1 MEAET
6 KEQAREIL
14 RTVQLLQR
22 WLTRVYESKRKSPD
36 CCGLGELTLP
46 QLNTLN
52 AVRRREGATL
62 KELAET
68 LNVSA
73 PSASSM
79 VDRLVDMG
87 MLSREQSSAD
97 RRALRVGM
105 SDKGRV
111 SIDSHEETMLSVIGA
126 LMERLGP
133 EPTSQWLSVYAQIR
147 AVLDA
152 DLESEITGDAPGEDS

>member
-1 MEAET
+1 MKAET
-6 KEQAREIL
+6 KEQARVIL

-22 WLTRVYESKRKSPD
+22 WITRVYQSKRESTD
-36 CCGLGELTLP
+36 CCGLAELTLP

-52 AVRRREGATL
+52 AVRKQEGATL

-68 LNVSA
+68 MNVSA

-79 VDRLVDMG
+79 VDRLVEMG

-105 SDKGRV
+105 SEKGREC
-111 SIDSHEETMLSVIGA
+111 IDSHEETMLSVIGA

-133 EPTSQWLSVYAQIR
+133 KPTEQWLDVYGQIR
-147 AVLDA
+147 AALDE
-152 DLESEITGDAPGEDS
+152 DLEAELTGDSPGKDS